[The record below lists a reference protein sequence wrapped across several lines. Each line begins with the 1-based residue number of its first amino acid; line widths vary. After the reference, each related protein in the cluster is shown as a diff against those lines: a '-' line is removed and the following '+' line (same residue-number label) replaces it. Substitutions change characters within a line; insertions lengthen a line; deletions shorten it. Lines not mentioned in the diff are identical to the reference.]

1 MRRRDLLKGAVAT
14 IPGALGLQLLHAKWA
29 IAQTGDFSGPLDVL
43 NYALVLEYLEAEY
56 YRQGVAANLVSGVEA
71 EYLATIASDEVTHVA
86 ALTSTITQLG
96 GEPALAPAVDFGQSF
111 ASREQ
116 MLETAYRFENSCM
129 QGYLGA
135 APALATEPA
144 LLQAAAGIYGVEAR
158 HAALIGYIAGK
169 PAADGIFKGPSE
181 TPLTRDQVLAAVG
194 PLMGL
199 AAGMAGTATVTE

>member
-1 MRRRDLLKGAVAT
+1 MKRRDLLRGAVAT
-14 IPGALGLQLLHAKWA
+14 IPGAIGLQLLQVRFAV
-29 IAQTGDFSGPLDVL
+29 AQTGDFGSPLEIL
-43 NYALVLEYLEAEY
+43 NFALVLEYLEAEY
-56 YRQGVAANLVSGVEA
+56 YRQGVAANLVSGTEA

-86 ALTSTITQLG
+86 ALTGTITQLG
-96 GEPALAPAVDFGQSF
+96 GQPVPAPAVDFGQSF

-135 APALATEPA
+135 APALAATPA

-158 HAALIGYIAGK
+158 HAALIGYMAGK
-169 PAADGIFKGPSE
+169 PAADGIFKGPAE
-181 TPLTRDQVLAAVG
+181 PTGTRAGVLASIE
-194 PLMGL
+194 PLMGG